1 MRKKEKIKLLFI
13 LVLGL
18 LSSGAS
24 AQSVKTFIRKGN
36 KLYEQKKYSGAEVQ
50 YRKAQAKNPKYEKS
64 TFNLG
69 DAVYQEK
76 NYKGAEN
83 FFKNLIQKTKT
94 PEYKANAWYNL
105 GNTFMKQK
113 KYEKSIGSY
122 IQSLKHQPADMD
134 AKYNL
139 TYARKMLKKQKQ
151 QKKKKKQ
158 NKKNKKNNKNKKN
171 QNKKNQNK
179 NKPKPQNKQGN
190 QKKNNRKKKQQIS
203 PQEAQ
208 RILNALKNNEKNTLK
223 KLERAKAKAKAAK
236 AKPNVINW

>member
-1 MRKKEKIKLLFI
+1 MRKKEKIKLFFI
-13 LVLGL
+13 LMLGL
-18 LSSGAS
+18 ITAGAS
-24 AQSVKTFIRKGN
+24 AQSARTLIRKGN
-36 KLYEQKKYSGAEVQ
+36 KLYEQKKFSGAEVQ

-83 FFKNLIQKTKT
+83 FFKNLVQKTKT
-94 PEYKANAWYNL
+94 PGYKANAWYNL
-105 GNTFMKQK
+105 GNTFMQQKQ
-113 KYEKSIGSY
+113 YERSIGSY
-122 IQSLKHQPADMD
+122 IQSLKQQPADMD

-139 TYARKMLKKQKQ
+139 EYARKMLKKQKQ
-151 QKKKKKQ
+151 QKKKQKQ
-158 NKKNKKNNKNKKN
+158 NKKNKNKNKKN
-171 QNKKNQNK
+171 QNQKKNQNK
-179 NKPKPQNKQGN
+179 NKQQPQNQKGN
-190 QKKNNRKKKQQIS
+190 QKKNGQKKQQQIS

-223 KLERAKAKAKAAK
+223 KLERAKAKAAK